1 MLLRRL
7 LPPLVLV
14 LVLAVSGCVSV
25 PTGGGRDRPVLSPAP
40 AGPAPA
46 GAVVPGAGAG
56 PLPAAQSAGRD
67 ALAATGPETP
77 AAGPA
82 QAPPAERARGGAHGP
97 HPAPRLRPHRPR
109 PAVKP
114 APRPGQ
120 RSAPRHAPPRGYV
133 PAMRHLCAES
143 EGVTSSQVTR
153 LCRYTYGR

>member
-1 MLLRRL
+1 M
-7 LPPLVLV
+7 
-14 LVLAVSGCVSV
+14 
-25 PTGGGRDRPVLSPAP
+25 
-40 AGPAPA
+40 
-46 GAVVPGAGAG
+46 VPGAGAG

-77 AAGPA
+77 AAGRAGAARRAGPRRGA
-82 QAPPAERARGGAHGP
+82 RAAPGAAPAPPPPPPCREARAA
-97 HPAPRLRPHRPR
+97 
-109 PAVKP
+109 
-114 APRPGQ
+114 PGQ